1 MRKITTLIIMTTM
14 IFTLGGCQKNTEEEI
29 STANGS
35 SIENNEN
42 AFDVK
47 IIATNN
53 PTTPDGMPIN
63 LTSQFTGESDRDLQY
78 HWILEKSKEY
88 DDFEGFVVPENDL
101 QNEIINSGEP
111 VKLDL
116 FAEVMWVEGTVTE
129 FKVKLQVEEKD
140 SSTVIATDEI
150 TIENNAGIYK
160 IKEG

>member
-1 MRKITTLIIMTTM
+1 M
-14 IFTLGGCQKNTEEEI
+14 IFALGGCQSNTEEEI
-29 STANGS
+29 NAANRS
-35 SIENNEN
+35 SIENNK
-42 AFDVK
+42 VG
-47 IIATNN
+47 IIATND
-53 PTTPDGMPIN
+53 PTTPDGMPIT
-63 LTSQFTGESDRDLQY
+63 LTSQFSGESNGDLQY
-78 HWILEKSKEY
+78 HWILEKSKEH
-88 DDFEGFVVPENDL
+88 DDVEGFVIPESDS

-140 SSTVIATDEI
+140 SSTIIATDEI